1 MGEREQT
8 KMAGEDKRKQQD
20 GGGNAEPDGAAP
32 PAKRRRWDAE
42 APATGGSVALP
53 PSGAGAPQ
61 GNGVKPALP
70 KLDALAKA
78 KAVLQ
83 KQKEL
88 AAKLKNVP
96 KLHAAAGSA
105 AGSAAAAAAAK
116 AGNAAVQTASAA
128 AAKAGAAGMP
138 QVAQLLQ
145 QQAVQRALEIAG
157 QIKASAAAGKAT
169 GAAPKFT
176 PGALRLNE
184 KGEEVDEEGN
194 VVKHKFVEVST
205 FKANVKQRKLEAFAA
220 LEKEVAAEAAA
231 GGGDD
236 EAWMDPRMGK
246 AAKTR
251 KARAGFQVGSRFIS
265 AVSSQCPPPFSQTTS
280 VSFLFS
286 LCIFSKPCGR
296 HFGIDVGTTKCNMD
310 SAFYKA

>member
-1 MGEREQT
+1 
-8 KMAGEDKRKQQD
+8 MAGEDKRKQQD

-105 AGSAAAAAAAK
+105 GSAAAAAAK

-280 VSFLFS
+280 VSFLF
-286 LCIFSKPCGR
+286 FSV
-296 HFGIDVGTTKCNMD
+296 HFFKALRPPFRNRRGD
-310 SAFYKA
+310 YKMQHGFGVL